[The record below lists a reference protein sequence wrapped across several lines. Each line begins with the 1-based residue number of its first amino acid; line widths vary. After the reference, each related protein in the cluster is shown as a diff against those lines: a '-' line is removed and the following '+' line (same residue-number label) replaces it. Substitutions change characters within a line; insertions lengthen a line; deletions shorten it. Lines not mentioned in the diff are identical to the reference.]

1 MRLSTRLT
9 MLGLSRTLKAMA
21 HARAEAL
28 DTPRDAPRDWPRD
41 REPPGRRLA
50 ARRKRRALERGGG
63 DGRNGA

>member
-28 DTPRDAPRDWPRD
+28 DTPRD

-63 DGRNGA
+63 DGRHGA

>member
-28 DTPRDAPRDWPRD
+28 ETPRAMPRE
-41 REPPGRRLA
+41 REPAGRRLA
-50 ARRKRRALERGGG
+50 ARRARRAWETGGR
-63 DGRNGA
+63 DGRHGA